1 MSGFFIFIIYF
12 LLVPVDL
19 YGSILNIGGKDYSL
33 FSFYSRYPKQQWERA
48 DSLQKAKMYNDFVN
62 RELCILEAKGLGL
75 ENDPKIAV
83 KIKNRSMQVLIN
95 ESYEFFVANP
105 LVPKENIDLARK
117 NAKKELF
124 INHILIAHR
133 EAFIKNPPKRTLDDA
148 LILAQKIKGSF
159 DKGDDFVILAE
170 KYSNDPSV
178 NKDGGA
184 LGWVRWGATVPQFQ
198 KAAFNLEKGVLS
210 QPVLTDFG
218 YHLILVSE
226 ERPSELADMPEG
238 AYEEY
243 IINLSK
249 NSIRGELRS
258 AALEYDANMLIEHGV
273 FFNDKNL
280 YKILEKYN
288 ILNKKNSLS
297 QAPLPSSDEL
307 LNQLNGV
314 GVVVIYGQKGFGPKW
329 FANKLSKMPTN
340 RQPRLGSIEEIKS
353 AFKTI
358 ILQDIAI
365 KRGVEKGVDK
375 SFVYNERRDI
385 LISELLYDAYLNHL
399 VNSIPPPSDKDVDN
413 YYNKNISQYSNDEKI
428 VIREIR
434 VSNKPLA
441 DSLLSRV
448 EKGEDFV
455 LLAQEFS
462 SINPSEGGLVLPF
475 SKKDNSF
482 IFKIANQLDVE
493 AVSPT
498 INLGNGYFS
507 IIKLINRLPGKP
519 KKIDDVRNEITSK
532 IINEKQA
539 LVKDNNFNKLLKKH
553 TVVLKDFLSF

>member
-12 LLVPVDL
+12 LLVPVGL
-19 YGSILNIGGKDYSL
+19 YGSILNIDGKDYSL

-62 RELCILEAKGLGL
+62 RELCILEAKELGL

-83 KIKNRSMQVLIN
+83 KIKNRSLQILIN

-124 INHILIAHR
+124 INHILVAHR

-148 LILAQKIKGSF
+148 LILAQKIKGNF
-159 DKGDDFVILAE
+159 DKGDDFVVLAE

-184 LGWVRWGATVPQFQ
+184 LGWVRWGATVPRFQ
-198 KAAFNLEKGVLS
+198 KAAFSLEKGVLS

-243 IINLSK
+243 IVNLSK

-258 AALEYDANMLIEHGV
+258 AALKYDANMLIEYGV

-280 YKILEKYN
+280 NKILEKYN

-297 QAPLPSSDEL
+297 QIPLPSSEEL
-307 LNQLNGV
+307 LNQLSGV
-314 GVVVIYGQKGFGPKW
+314 DVVVVYGQKGFGPKW

-365 KRGVEKGVDK
+365 KKGVEKGVDR
-375 SFVYNERRDI
+375 SFVYSERRDV

-399 VNSIPPPSDKDVDN
+399 VNSIPPPGDKDINN
-413 YYNKNISQYSNDEKI
+413 YYNKNILKYSNDEKI

-434 VSNKPLA
+434 VSNKSLA

-448 EKGEDFV
+448 EKGEDFA

-462 SINPSEGGLVLPF
+462 SVNPSEGGLVLPF

-482 IFKIANQLDVE
+482 IFKIASQLDVG
-493 AVSPT
+493 SISQT
-498 INLGNGYFS
+498 TSLGNGYFS

-519 KKIDDVRNEITSK
+519 KKIDDVRNEIMSK

-553 TVVLKDFLSF
+553 TVILKDFLSF